1 MKREI
6 TRTQALLTA
15 IGFMIGSGIFFR
27 ADNIVSATQG
37 NVILPII
44 SWIFMGTTIV
54 FAGVAV
60 SVLAS
65 RTETTGGFIGYFED
79 HFGKKAAFIV
89 GWYQIVVYIPVMA
102 AILSITLLDYLT
114 QLLGTSLVAGTGSLT
129 YYIVCAIIVIVVISW
144 NGISTK
150 IAAVISASA
159 TVIKLIPLALIAVL
173 GILLGDPAQ
182 LSTAQVA
189 IPAGGEELSNFAL
202 FFAPMLSM
210 AFAFDGWI
218 TVGSLAVDMKDP
230 KKDLPFVFT
239 WSVIITTIVYTAY
252 FIGVNCIIT
261 DPNVIINEGN
271 AHVGLVAT
279 ELFGPSGYTF
289 VILCVV
295 ISVLGTLNS
304 LIMAGTRYVQKMG
317 ADGLLPRAKIF
328 ATETKQGTFVNA
340 SMWVGALTIMYLVL
354 YYLQEAAVV
363 GGSTGLITQVVIDDI
378 PMALNSIIYIIL
390 FSAVYKV
397 YKAEKSTNGVS
408 VVGGVV
414 APLVGSIGQAFVAF
428 AFFATASAIWIP
440 TVYMLISCLIIAL
453 GFVVCSKGI
462 KENISKK

>member
-37 NVILPII
+37 NVIVPII

-89 GWYQIVVYIPVMA
+89 GWYQVVVYVPIMVA
-102 AILSITLLDYLT
+102 VLSITLLDYLT
-114 QLLGTSLVAGTGSLT
+114 QLLGTTLVAGTGSLT
-129 YYIVCAIIVIVVISW
+129 YYLICAIIIIVVIAW

-150 IAAVISASA
+150 IASVISSSA
-159 TVIKLIPLALIAVL
+159 TVIKLIPLFLIAIL
-173 GILLGDPAQ
+173 GIIKGDPTM
-182 LSTAQVA
+182 LSATQAA
-189 IPAGGEELSNFAL
+189 IPVGGEELTTIAL

-218 TVGSLAVDMKDP
+218 SVGSLAVDMKDP

-239 WSVIITTIVYTAY
+239 WSVIVTTIVYTAY
-252 FIGVNCIIT
+252 FIGVNCVIT

-271 AHVGLVAT
+271 AHVGLVAE
-279 ELFGPSGYTF
+279 ELFGPNGYTF
-289 VILCVV
+289 VLICVV

-304 LIMAGTRYVQKMG
+304 IVMAGARYVQKLG
-317 ADGLLPRAKIF
+317 VDGLLPASKFF
-328 ATETKQGTFVNA
+328 ASETPQGTYVNA
-340 SMWVGALTIMYLVL
+340 SIWVGAFSLVFLAL
-354 YYLQEAAVV
+354 YYVQEAAKVA
-363 GGSTGLITQVVIDDI
+363 GETGLITQVVIDDI
-378 PMALNSIIYIIL
+378 PMALNSVIYIVL
-390 FSAVYKV
+390 FTAVFKV
-397 YKAEKSTNGVS
+397 YKAEKANKGVS
-408 VVGGVV
+408 TLEGVV
-414 APLVGSIGQAFVAF
+414 APIIGSIGQAFIVF
-428 AFFATASAIWIP
+428 AFFVTASAFWIP
-440 TVYMLISCLIIAL
+440 TVYMIISAIIIAL
-453 GFVVCSKGI
+453 GLVVCSKGL
-462 KENISKK
+462 KNIND